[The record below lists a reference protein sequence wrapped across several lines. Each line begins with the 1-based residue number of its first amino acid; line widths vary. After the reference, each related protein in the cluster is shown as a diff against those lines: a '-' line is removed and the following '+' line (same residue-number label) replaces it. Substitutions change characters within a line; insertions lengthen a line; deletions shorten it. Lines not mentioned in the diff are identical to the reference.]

1 MASQMGCNRLSREQ
15 IEARTKF
22 LVRGLTHLFEFCQS
36 NRRKIRALSYSPSKK
51 LPPTP
56 PPPHHPSASALQPTS
71 WLRGRH
77 CSFPTWQPC
86 TRRQHGIQPH
96 RLRHPVPHSFTC
108 PRIPAAL
115 CNPVISHHRPSRPPV
130 CTNTVRQGTARCVF
144 RGLLGNS
151 VYRAPGGVHEG
162 SFLAL
167 YENMSAEPA
176 KDQGTG
182 KRIRKG

>member
-1 MASQMGCNRLSREQ
+1 MASQMGCNRLFREQ

-22 LVRGLTHLFEFCQS
+22 LVRGRTHLFEFCQS
-36 NRRKIRALSYSPSKK
+36 NRRKIRAISYSASKK
-51 LPPTP
+51 PP
-56 PPPHHPSASALQPTS
+56 PPPHHPRSIRSTKHPRAGFVDDTAPSP
-71 WLRGRH
+71 RGNLH
-77 CSFPTWQPC
+77 W
-86 TRRQHGIQPH
+86 RQHGIQPH
-96 RLRHPVPHSFTC
+96 RLRHPVSHSFTC
-108 PRIPAAL
+108 PTIPAAL

-130 CTNTVRQGTARCVF
+130 CTNTVRPGTARCVF
-144 RGLLGNS
+144 RRLLGNS

-182 KRIRKG
+182 ERIRKG